1 MSANTFR
8 GADDSARLRRP
19 LLILFPATLIRHSR
33 FFRRLWQEGGT
44 KIRPPGRACGGQSE
58 PRPRRPCNVQGV
70 DPRADQGRMESPS
83 AIHRP
88 CESAL
93 PFRLEENTSELQSLM
108 RISYA
113 VF

>member
-44 KIRPPGRACGGQSE
+44 KTRPPGRACGGKSE
-58 PRPRRPCNVQGV
+58 PRPRSPCNVQGV
-70 DPRADQGRMESPS
+70 DPRADQGRMKSPRS
-83 AIHRP
+83 
-88 CESAL
+88 
-93 PFRLEENTSELQSLM
+93 EEHTSELQSLM

-113 VF
+113 VFCLKKKKKYEDTE